1 MASVW
6 EQQPAFAA
14 LKAAELVAL
23 QPPEEQPG
31 PAQPVLPG
39 AAESQ
44 LLQAAEA
51 LQPAVALLEAAA

>member
-31 PAQPVLPG
+31 PAQPELPG

-44 LLQAAEA
+44 LLQAVEA
-51 LQPAVALLEAAA
+51 LQPAVVLPEVVV